1 MTEPAQALLPML
13 NVDEVSE
20 GVRRILRAATK
31 GNYQDPNI
39 RVVPQ

>member
-20 GVRRILRAATK
+20 GVPHFASGHQGQLP
-31 GNYQDPNI
+31 GSQY
-39 RVVPQ
+39 